1 MGGVR
6 QYTRSKVP
14 RLRWT
19 PELHH
24 CFMHA
29 VHLLGEATPKM
40 VLQLMDVRGLTISHV
55 KSHLQMY
62 RSVRNDLGRQQGRSH
77 SSAGQ
82 KRPSLSDDEPDGCI
96 LVEQPEPSNRNI
108 LHTSSKPNKEDS
120 SKSDYQ
126 SFMHCVCDSLRC
138 RVERTTRSLVET
150 SCADLQMMIKPEY
163 YAVAESDFLQIA
175 QAEEVQE
182 HVPRKKTKQTGVRSE
197 VGELKDIDGCGCELS
212 LSLSLPMNIQPSLQG
227 SNVSS
232 ESGIS
237 EAISSTS
244 SPKLSSF
251 SSYEEP
257 CVNLDL
263 SIALCGA

>member
-1 MGGVR
+1 MYMRVDH
-6 QYTRSKVP
+6 S
-14 RLRWT
+14 
-19 PELHH
+19 
-24 CFMHA
+24 
-29 VHLLGEATPKM
+29 
-40 VLQLMDVRGLTISHV
+40 VLFPSNMFKITWFYIFAL
-55 KSHLQMY
+55 
-62 RSVRNDLGRQQGRSH
+62 
-77 SSAGQ
+77 
-82 KRPSLSDDEPDGCI
+82 SLSINSTFI
-96 LVEQPEPSNRNI
+96 LF
-108 LHTSSKPNKEDS
+108 K
-120 SKSDYQ
+120 
-126 SFMHCVCDSLRC
+126 
-138 RVERTTRSLVET
+138 
-150 SCADLQMMIKPEY
+150 
-163 YAVAESDFLQIA
+163 QIA

-182 HVPRKKTKQTGVRSE
+182 HLPRKKTKQTGVRSE